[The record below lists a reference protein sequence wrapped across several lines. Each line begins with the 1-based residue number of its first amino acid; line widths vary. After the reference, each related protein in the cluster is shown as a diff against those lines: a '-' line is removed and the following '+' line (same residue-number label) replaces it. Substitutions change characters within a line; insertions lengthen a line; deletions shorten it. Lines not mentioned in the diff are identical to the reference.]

1 MTAGTRTMEL
11 TISRTIPASPAEV
24 FEAWLDPKHP
34 GNPWTDAEKLI
45 FDPRVDGLFFF
56 MHVSMVGTKDAR
68 AQHDTAFGLESG
80 EQRAHYGRFVAIE
93 RSKRIQYTWMSKFTR
108 GLESMVTVIFEKNGS
123 DTLVTLNHANLPD
136 DEQGA
141 LHEGGWNKC
150 LDVFG
155 EQFRA
160 ESPR

>member
-1 MTAGTRTMEL
+1 
-11 TISRTIPASPAEV
+11 
-24 FEAWLDPKHP
+24 
-34 GNPWTDAEKLI
+34 
-45 FDPRVDGLFFF
+45 
-56 MHVSMVGTKDAR
+56 
-68 AQHDTAFGLESG
+68 
-80 EQRAHYGRFVAIE
+80 
-93 RSKRIQYTWMSKFTR
+93 
-108 GLESMVTVIFEKNGS
+108 MVTVIFEKNGS